1 MKRFHML
8 YVFAFKMLDEMF
20 TNEKVGVTVTLGY
33 SSQMLSESFLVRSP
47 CHVDVPVPLG
57 L

>member
-20 TNEKVGVTVTLGY
+20 TNEKVGIALALDY
-33 SSQMLSESFLVRSP
+33 SSRCYWSHSWLAARAY
-47 CHVDVPVPLG
+47 VDVPVPLG